1 MVAVLFTEQ
10 GNSTQFLGIFNR
22 NIAVFL
28 QRYVSTDFSIHQ
40 MFYLADF
47 FVCHFL
53 EVREVET
60 Q

>member
-10 GNSTQFLGIFNR
+10 GDSTQFFGIFNR
-22 NIAVFL
+22 NIVFL

-47 FVCHFL
+47 FVRHFL

-60 Q
+60 